1 MWKYEK
7 EFREAHPETIGE
19 KDGYFDLDNYKD
31 FLEDKLEKLFAIPVV
46 GGRSEQLKADV
57 FKLANKL
64 ALEGYGFQV
73 VKMHDIHNSLS
84 LTITAT

>member
-31 FLEDKLEKLFAIPVV
+31 WLEEQLEKLFTIPVV
-46 GGRSEQLKADV
+46 KKRYLLPCLLFAGIGSFAIGWMLVGILLKIM
-57 FKLANKL
+57 F
-64 ALEGYGFQV
+64 Y
-73 VKMHDIHNSLS
+73 
-84 LTITAT
+84 